1 MIDTVTDAGAR
12 PRMLRISHP
21 GTPLEWR
28 AAFVRVA
35 PSLPERLC
43 VPEGEDLFAVIH
55 ARLDMRGAHAGAF
68 DLVSGELAELRLMTG
83 GAGSDG
89 NPMGFRGPH
98 RIAVPARIEVGAGH
112 SGIDEA
118 GHRFS
123 HCHAAFADRAGR
135 AVGGH
140 LMAGQAIAGPGGVA
154 VDLVLLSGGRFVQRL
169 DSETRFTIFH
179 PEAV

>member
-1 MIDTVTDAGAR
+1 MIETVTDAGAC
-12 PRMLRISHP
+12 PQMLRIPHP
-21 GTPLEWR
+21 GMPLEWR
-28 AAFVRVA
+28 AAFVRVEL
-35 PSLPERLC
+35 SQPERLC
-43 VPEGEDLFAVIH
+43 VPEGADLFAAIH
-55 ARLDMRGAHAGAF
+55 ARLDTLGADAGAF
-68 DLVSGELAELRLMTG
+68 NLVSGDLAELDLMTG

-98 RIAVPARIEVGAGH
+98 RIAVPARIEAGAGH
-112 SGIDEA
+112 SGIDEL
-118 GHRFS
+118 GRRFS

-140 LMAGQAIAGPGGVA
+140 LMLGRAIAGPGGAA
-154 VDLVLLSGGRFVQRL
+154 VDLVFLSRGRFIQRL